1 MWSLGCIVVELFL
14 GLPLFPGSSE
24 YNQVSRIVEMLG
36 MPPVWMIEMGKQ
48 AGEFFEKVQDEFGR
62 KTYQLKSM
70 EKYSREHGTKE
81 QPSKKYF
88 QATTLPEIIRQ
99 YSMPRKSMKPI
110 EQERGSFSFAHPAW
124 LEHADESAVEMNN
137 RIAFI
142 DFVRGLLNINPMER
156 WSPQQAKMH
165 PFITQ
170 QKYTGPFIPPMN
182 LKTPQPQKSPMSS
195 MEAQQRA
202 EQTAR
207 QKQAAQ
213 QQAQQ
218 QAQQAVH
225 AAQGQTG
232 YPAGAPLGTNYQAS
246 GHPQPTVPATAAA
259 AAMYNNMY
267 ASQTQQQPQQQP
279 QQQVAPPAYTSSGGQ
294 YSNQLNIMQQH
305 AQQPA
310 QVPPSNQ
317 YNPAQQLYAQ
327 NSQRSARQ
335 RSATM
340 VDGVPPQ
347 IQRAASM
354 MDPTQPIRLQP
365 SPAYFP
371 PPPGGIP
378 DDQPGAGRGRRQSRG
393 GTQYRSQN
401 VVRTLED
408 RTLEDGLFNQHWG

>member
-1 MWSLGCIVVELFL
+1 
-14 GLPLFPGSSE
+14 
-24 YNQVSRIVEMLG
+24 
-36 MPPVWMIEMGKQ
+36 
-48 AGEFFEKVQDEFGR
+48 
-62 KTYQLKSM
+62 
-70 EKYSREHGTKE
+70 
-81 QPSKKYF
+81 
-88 QATTLPEIIRQ
+88 
-99 YSMPRKSMKPI
+99 
-110 EQERGSFSFAHPAW
+110 
-124 LEHADESAVEMNN
+124 MNN

-195 MEAQQRA
+195 MEAQQKA
-202 EQTAR
+202 EQAAR
-207 QKQAAQ
+207 QK
-213 QQAQQ
+213 Q
-218 QAQQAVH
+218 QAQQAAH
-225 AAQGQTG
+225 AAQAQTG
-232 YPAGAPLGTNYQAS
+232 YSTGFPLGANYQAS
-246 GHPQPTVPATAAA
+246 NHTQPTAPATAAA

-267 ASQTQQQPQQQP
+267 ASQQPQQQP
-279 QQQVAPPAYTSSGGQ
+279 QQQQQAAPPAYSSGASQ
-294 YSNQLNIMQQH
+294 YGNQLNIMQQH

-310 QVPPSNQ
+310 QIPSGNQ

-378 DDQPGAGRGRRQSRG
+378 DDQPGQGRGRRQSRG

-408 RTLEDGLFNQHWG
+408 RTLEDGLFNQHWA